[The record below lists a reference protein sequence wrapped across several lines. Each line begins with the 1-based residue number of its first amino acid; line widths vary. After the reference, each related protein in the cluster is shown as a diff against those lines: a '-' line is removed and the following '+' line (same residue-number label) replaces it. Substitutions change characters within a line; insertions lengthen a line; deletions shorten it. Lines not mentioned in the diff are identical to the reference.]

1 LPVEINLQTCIIV
14 KQDTLLTEEY
24 VEGMMDRTYELPEGQ
39 FRALKEIEK
48 EKLRVAKAYN

>member
-1 LPVEINLQTCIIV
+1 VEINLQTCIIV